1 MRRSAIFALCG
12 TLVLGLTC
20 DSLAEA
26 RSRARRSRPAKPAKP
41 AKAAKA
47 AKAAKPTKATNSTE
61 PTRSVEP
68 ARPTVRLAPRPRS
81 YQLAEPSP
89 EVKLRIKRIRSGANI
104 ILYSGYGLSG
114 FGLVSTVTGLVLIGV
129 AQGGTLQTAG
139 IATLITGAITL
150 AGGTAIWAVGRT
162 RMNKADLLLIQAQ
175 MRQVQLHDPT
185 QRRPETHAL
194 TPPKTHTVFSA
205 RLRF

>member
-41 AKAAKA
+41 AKA
-47 AKAAKPTKATNSTE
+47 TE

-81 YQLAEPSP
+81 YKLAEPSP

-114 FGLVSTVTGLVLIGV
+114 FGLVSTITGLVLIGV

-194 TPPKTHTVFSA
+194 TPPKTQTVFSA